1 MAVVLSVDNCIEEAT
16 RLLAKAS
23 HAANDE
29 DRLRLLQRAT
39 KWLEEAKQRAV
50 EQWVPANEGPKGT

>member
-1 MAVVLSVDNCIEEAT
+1 MAVLSVDNCIEEAS

-23 HAANDE
+23 DAANDA

-39 KWLEEAKQRAV
+39 KWLEEAKQRAA
-50 EQWVPANEGPKGT
+50 EQWAPANERPDGA